1 MYALSGLS
9 HIRQDFPIG
18 TIVIYCFNRYP
29 PMIKPCHISK
39 NKMVAV
45 THIST
50 CKDILSILSIVI
62 LRLSGDLI
70 GKAIGM
76 EEQS

>member
-1 MYALSGLS
+1 MYAFSGLS
-9 HIRQDFPIG
+9 CIRQDFPIG
-18 TIVIYCFNRYP
+18 TTVIYCFNRYP
-29 PMIKPCHISK
+29 LMIKPCYISK

-62 LRLSGDLI
+62 LRLSEDFI
-70 GKAIGM
+70 GKVIGM
-76 EEQS
+76 EEQL